1 MPLSSSSFANERA
14 SNERAPGAG
23 VTAVLGP
30 TNTGKTH
37 LAIERMLAH
46 SSGII
51 GLPLR
56 LLAREVYNKIAARAG
71 PEAVALIT
79 GEEKIKPPKPRYWV
93 STVEAMP
100 RDIDVSFLAVD
111 EIQIAADLERGHVFT
126 DRILNR
132 RGRDETLLLGAAT
145 MRPIIERLL
154 PGASIVTRPRL
165 SQLEFAGDRKI
176 TRQPRRTAIV
186 AFSADEVYA
195 IAELIRRQHGGAA
208 VVLGSLSPRTRNA
221 QVEMFQ
227 SGDVDYLVATDA
239 VGMGLNL
246 DVDHVAFASDRKYDG
261 YQFRRLNPSEFSQ
274 IAGRAGRAT
283 RDGTFGTTGRCAPFE
298 PELVNA
304 LQNHTFDSVKV
315 LQWRNSKLDFSS
327 IGALQ
332 VSLAETPNHD
342 ALTRAPI
349 AEDLR
354 VLDHAAR
361 DADVREMAQGKVAVE
376 RLWDACQIPDY
387 RRVAPAAHAELVVT
401 LFTFLMKRGRI
412 PDAWFGQQIAQAD
425 RTDGDIDTLSGRIA
439 QVRTWTFVANRPDW
453 LADPDY
459 WQGISRE
466 IENKLSDALHE
477 RLTERFV
484 DRRTS
489 VLMRRLRENTMLNTE
504 IDKTGEVKVE
514 GHVIGRLDGFT
525 FAPSAAEAGSDA
537 KALQATAQK
546 ALAGEIDSR
555 AEKLSNA
562 PDDQFV
568 LTSDGTVRWTGDAV
582 ARLVGTDNV
591 LVPRLRIIADERLT
605 GAPRDNVQTRL
616 DLWLKTHIEKL
627 LGPLFDLTKA
637 EDITGIG
644 RGIAFQLIEALGVL
658 ERQKIA
664 AEMKDLDQASRAS
677 LRKYGVRFG
686 AYHIYIPS
694 LLKPA
699 ARAIASL
706 LWAQKHDNVDLSALS
721 GAQHLA
727 GSGRTSFAVDKALDR
742 DAYRILGYKQCGER
756 AVRVDILERLADLI
770 RPALSWRP
778 GASGEKP
785 AGAFDGRTFVVTQ
798 AMTSLTG
805 SAGEDFASVLRA
817 LGYRMEKKP
826 ALPPEAPK
834 PVAVEAPA
842 VETMTAETAP
852 AEMAA
857 AETSEAEAGPVESA
871 PPTDAANVTEPAI
884 AVETADIADITP
896 DVAEAVT
903 AEAVTAEAVEEAKST
918 AALLPEI
925 SFAPSGEA
933 DAERAD
939 AAQAE
944 LQPDPAAVVA
954 DDAPAVADETA
965 AKNDTA
971 PATEA
976 VSETAVAATVDAPSA
991 DATDA
996 DASPADASPAADA
1009 TPAEP
1014 VLVEV
1019 WRPGGRADDQRRPR
1033 HDRHDHRNRPRTNT
1047 NADSNANA
1055 SGTPVAIDGGDAQ
1068 GRPTHE
1074 RTNTRDRNRR
1084 PDFRK
1089 PRGDAPATANAA
1101 PATDGGAP
1109 QRDNRPPRDN
1119 FKGPRDNNRDGAR
1132 ADGAKG
1138 GDRFKGKPS
1147 GGKPGDKFKGNR
1159 DGRRDDRGGGAALR
1173 QYATS
1178 APPPSRDRD
1187 RPADPNSP
1195 FAKLAALKEQL
1206 ASGRKDH

>member
-1 MPLSSSSFANERA
+1 MAFSSSAPTL
-14 SNERAPGAG
+14 SNGRAPGAG

-37 LAIERMLAH
+37 LAIERMVAH
-46 SSGII
+46 SSGVI

-56 LLAREVYNKIAARAG
+56 LLAREVYNKIVDRVG
-71 PEAVALIT
+71 VDAVALIT
-79 GEEKIKPPKPRYWV
+79 GEEKIKPPKARYWV

-100 RDIDVSFLAVD
+100 RDLDVSFLAVD

-126 DRILNR
+126 DRILHR

-165 SQLEFAGDRKI
+165 SHLEFAGDRKI

-195 IAELIRRQHGGAA
+195 IAELIKRQHGGAA

-221 QVEMFQ
+221 QVAMFQ

-261 YQFRRLNPSEFSQ
+261 YQFRRLNPSEFAQ

-327 IGALQ
+327 LGALQ
-332 VSLAETPNHD
+332 VSLAQTPTHE

-361 DADVREMAQGKVAVE
+361 DGDVRDMAHGPAAIE

-387 RRVAPAAHAELVVT
+387 RKIAPAAHAELVTT
-401 LFTFLMKRGRI
+401 LFGFLMQKGKI
-412 PDAWFGQQIAQAD
+412 PDSWFAAQIAQAD

-439 QVRTWTFVANRPDW
+439 QIRTWTFVANRPDW
-453 LADPDY
+453 LADPEH
-459 WQGISRE
+459 WQEISRE

-504 IDKTGEVKVE
+504 IGKTGEVIVE

-525 FAPSAAEAGSDA
+525 FAPDAAEAGSDA
-537 KALQATAQK
+537 KALQATALK
-546 ALAGEIDSR
+546 ALAGEIDAR

-562 PDDQFV
+562 PDDQF
-568 LTSDGTVRWTGDAV
+568 LLASDGVIRWTGDAV
-582 ARLVGTDNV
+582 AKLVAADDI
-591 LVPRLRIIADERLT
+591 LHPRLRIVADERLS
-605 GAPRDNVQTRL
+605 GAPREAVQARL
-616 DLWLKTHIEKL
+616 ELWLKTHIEKL
-627 LGPLFDLTKA
+627 LGPLFDLAKA
-637 EDITGIG
+637 EDVTGIA

-664 AEMKDLDQASRAS
+664 AEMKDLDQPSRAT

-686 AYHIYIPS
+686 AYHIYVPG

-699 ARAIASL
+699 ARALASL

-727 GSGRTSFAVDKALDR
+727 GSGRTSFPVDKQLDR
-742 DAYRILGYKQCGER
+742 DAYRALGYRQCGER

-770 RPALSWRP
+770 RPALSWRE
-778 GASGEKP
+778 GSLGEKP
-785 AGAFDGRTFVVTQ
+785 AGAFDGRGFVITQ

-805 SAGEDFASVLRA
+805 SAGEDFASILRA
-817 LGYRMEKKP
+817 LGYRMDKRP
-826 ALPPEAPK
+826 PLPPAPIKPIIPLADAVATENAPIEGIIGSETPSAEAGAEAAPAEDAAVVSE
-834 PVAVEAPA
+834 PAIAAETGEIADITSDTLEPAEASAHAAPSATLLPDVAFSAPSEPAVQAEPDPAPSMSEAAAVEAPQEPVVTEA
-842 VETMTAETAP
+842 VAPEAVAPEAAAPDSAAP
-852 AEMAA
+852 AADVA
-857 AETSEAEAGPVESA
+857 SEAP
-871 PPTDAANVTEPAI
+871 
-884 AVETADIADITP
+884 
-896 DVAEAVT
+896 AVT
-903 AEAVTAEAVEEAKST
+903 AEA
-918 AALLPEI
+918 
-925 SFAPSGEA
+925 
-933 DAERAD
+933 
-939 AAQAE
+939 
-944 LQPDPAAVVA
+944 AAV
-954 DDAPAVADETA
+954 
-965 AKNDTA
+965 
-971 PATEA
+971 ATEIA
-976 VSETAVAATVDAPSA
+976 VPEMI
-991 DATDA
+991 
-996 DASPADASPAADA
+996 
-1009 TPAEP
+1009 
-1014 VLVEV
+1014 EV
-1019 WRPGGRADDQRRPR
+1019 WRPGGRSEERRPR
-1033 HDRHDHRNRPRTNT
+1033 HDRNRHRNQDRQPAAAQPAPAEGEAAAGEGAKRERHRGRRQRHGDFQAPR
-1047 NADSNANA
+1047 
-1055 SGTPVAIDGGDAQ
+1055 
-1068 GRPTHE
+1068 R
-1074 RTNTRDRNRR
+1074 
-1084 PDFRK
+1084 
-1089 PRGDAPATANAA
+1089 DAPAAATAAATPEGTPA
-1101 PATDGGAP
+1101 PAREARDDKGRPPRERFQDRGKDRGKDRGDKGRDRDKGKFGGPKGGREGRDGGA
-1109 QRDNRPPRDN
+1109 
-1119 FKGPRDNNRDGAR
+1119 
-1132 ADGAKG
+1132 
-1138 GDRFKGKPS
+1138 S
-1147 GGKPGDKFKGNR
+1147 H
-1159 DGRRDDRGGGAALR
+1159 R

-1178 APPPSRDRD
+1178 APPSRERD
-1187 RPADPNSP
+1187 RPVDPNSP

-1206 ASGRKDH
+1206 AANRKDQR